1 MSVVDIEW
9 WKLIMG
15 LAGGLALFLLGMGQ
29 VTEALKALGD
39 DRLRW
44 ALAKLSSNRVMG
56 ATTGAAVT
64 AVIQSSSVTSVLTV
78 GFVSAGLLSLT
89 QAAGVIIGAN
99 LGTTVTAQVIALKIT
114 DYALGLLAFG
124 AILGV
129 AVKSR
134 QGKYLGRALVGLGF
148 VFLGMEIMSDAMSPL
163 RTYEPFLDLMSG
175 STNPLMGV
183 LMGAAFTGLVQSSSA
198 TTGIVVVMAADG
210 LIDLNTAIAIV
221 LGANIGTCVTAL
233 LASIGKGTE
242 GRRTA
247 MVHVMVNVIGAAV
260 AIFLIG
266 ALAELVQTISPSA
279 EETASPRQIANAHT
293 VFNLANTVVFLTF
306 LGPLVALVRRLV
318 PERARRSAELGEVA
332 FLDEDLLETPVLALE
347 VAHKELMRM
356 GLQVRNLLSEAVP
369 AAMTGK
375 RAQLEQLRADEAK
388 IDDLHGAII
397 DYLSAVGQRS
407 LGEDQQDDIFA
418 LLSAVNAMEQL
429 SDTIE
434 TQVINKG
441 IVRIEQMIEVS
452 QPTKER
458 IEQLHHAALETLDL
472 ALEAVG
478 DRSWT
483 LSTEVLESKKS
494 FKELKQS
501 ASEHLAARLASG
513 EPRRVEAYS
522 FEIELVEA
530 LNLVHRSCRRI
541 ARDIRLPKDL
551 SDTEGRFGV
560 HHSDDGETSE
570 AAATTPSAR

>member
-15 LAGGLALFLLGMGQ
+15 LAGGLALFLLGMAQ
-29 VTEALKALGD
+29 VTDALKALGD

-44 ALAKLSSNRVMG
+44 ALAKLSSNRFMG
-56 ATTGAAVT
+56 ATTGALVT
-64 AVIQSSSVTSVLTV
+64 AVIQSSSVTTVLTV

-129 AVKSR
+129 VVQTR
-134 QGKYLGRALVGLGF
+134 QAKYLGRALVGLGF

-163 RTYEPFLDLMSG
+163 RTYQPFLDLMSG
-175 STNPLMGV
+175 STNAFTGV
-183 LMGAAFTGLVQSSSA
+183 AMGAVFTGLVQSSSA

-210 LIDLNTAIAIV
+210 LIDLNTAIAII

-233 LASIGKGTE
+233 LASIGKGVE
-242 GRRTA
+242 SRRTA
-247 MVHVMVNVIGAAV
+247 MVHVIVNVLGAAV

-266 ALAELVQTISPSA
+266 ALADLVQSISPS
-279 EETASPRQIANAHT
+279 EDTASPRQIANAHT
-293 VFNLANTVVFLTF
+293 VFNLANTVVFLAF
-306 LGPLVALVRRLV
+306 LGPLVALARRVV
-318 PERARRSAELGEVA
+318 PERVRRSAELGEVA
-332 FLDEDLLETPVLALE
+332 FLDEDLIETPVLALE

-375 RAQLEQLRADEAK
+375 RADLERLRADEAK

-397 DYLSAVGQRS
+397 DYLSDVGQRS
-407 LGEDQQDDIFA
+407 LGPEQQDDILA

-441 IVRIEQMIEVS
+441 IDRIEKMIEVS
-452 QPTKER
+452 QPTRER
-458 IEQLHHAALETLDL
+458 IEELYQAALETLDL

-483 LSTEVLESKKS
+483 LSTEVLESKRE

-541 ARDIRLPKDL
+541 ARDIRLPENLD
-551 SDTEGRFGV
+551 DATGRFGV
-560 HHSDDGETSE
+560 QGEHDDSAQTH
-570 AAATTPSAR
+570 ATTTSTP